1 MRPWYADDYRGWP
14 VAPRNRQHP
23 VRGSWLDPRRKEL
36 YHPGIDI
43 SVRDDRPE
51 RGAPPGRTHR
61 VYALEGGPV
70 WKLIQPKSPTKE
82 GIVRIGHFTY
92 GHVEPVVQL
101 GQVVEPGQLIAWT
114 TDTEWHLHLSEWR
127 FPGGK
132 PNEKKPDPG
141 EPARPG
147 RQDRAVFATHCPRTS
162 GRSASTGRRTSAWR
176 TKDGSAVFPPG
187 GAPLDA
193 SRLSGL
199 VDVRAHILDRQSF
212 RGWFRDV
219 PLLETDHHPA
229 RVHLHVDRA
238 TDGKR
243 VVDRDVFT
251 SDVWPGP
258 ESPRRD
264 QISISHHYAPGT
276 RMNLRAHTA
285 LLLNRQGRGELWFR
299 LFAGPRRKSCYWD
312 TTAFRDG
319 PYRLT
324 VEAWD
329 LVGNQR
335 GRLDRRRHR
344 EQRLNQF
351 ATRSRRVL
359 LALRPTVSSTVSFSV
374 YEPFGTFLVSHPRSQ
389 SRIQKRPVQSAGSR
403 TMQTAIGALRR
414 VSGRKKCCQVG
425 PGAMSS

>member
-1 MRPWYADDYRGWP
+1 MRPWYADDYRSWP

-51 RGAPPGRTHR
+51 RGAPPNRTHR
-61 VYALEGGPV
+61 VYALEGGLVWRV
-70 WKLIQPKSPTKE
+70 WKQPPPGVE

-92 GHVEPVVQL
+92 GHVDPVVEL
-101 GQVVEPGQLIAWT
+101 GQEVKPGQLIGWT
-114 TDTEWHLHLSEWR
+114 FKDEWHLHLSEWR

-132 PNEKKPDPG
+132 P
-141 EPARPG
+141 
-147 RQDRAVFATHCPRTS
+147 
-162 GRSASTGRRTSAWR
+162 SASRQIQVNPLDREGKIAPYRDTAPPVIQEIRFYRPVDAAWGTR
-176 TKDGSAVFPPG
+176 HGSAVFSPG
-187 GAPLDA
+187 GARLDP
-193 SRLSGL
+193 SRLSGQ

-229 RVHLHVDRA
+229 RVHLAVDRA

-243 VVDRDVFT
+243 VVDRDVFP

-258 ESPRRD
+258 EASRQN

-276 RMNLRAHTA
+276 RQNLRANTA
-285 LLLNRQGRGELWFR
+285 IKLDRQGRGELWFR

-324 VEAWD
+324 VTAWD
-329 LVGNQR
+329 LVGN
-335 GRLDRRRHR
+335 
-344 EQRLNQF
+344 
-351 ATRSRRVL
+351 
-359 LALRPTVSSTVSFSV
+359 
-374 YEPFGTFLVSHPRSQ
+374 
-389 SRIQKRPVQSAGSR
+389 SAEESIDVVI
-403 TMQTAIGALRR
+403 ANN
-414 VSGRKKCCQVG
+414 V
-425 PGAMSS
+425 